1 MLIMTLDDPAALHI
15 RDRDVC
21 SDPGSNAVFEI
32 ARGWLTSCLS
42 QHRKCKGDRDAVLPT
57 RIIDVSNPRKP
68 KLHVSL
74 SGQKDPYFA
83 LSYCWGTGSKDYV
96 LTMARLTAMQHG
108 FDLESLP
115 QTLRDAI
122 TLTSRFEYRF
132 IWIDALCIIQ
142 DSLEDW
148 EHESARMCSIYSG
161 AILTIGAAWATN
173 ASEGILRLRSNKHPT
188 LRFINEDGAIGTA
201 HLRPHPPSYYDA
213 MQPLNSR
220 GWTFQ
225 ERRLAPRTLLYN
237 SRHMTWECYT
247 SSHKEEDA
255 DVYSGGP
262 FKKPSVALFP
272 RGRPDPCTEHME
284 REALLDGWVKIL
296 RDYSK
301 RKFAVPS
308 DKLPALA
315 GVVAS
320 IQQELSYDNRCLAGI
335 WYTLLPNVL
344 MWRVT
349 GEARTTRSK
358 TFRAPSW
365 SWASVDGPVHLY
377 GYEFAGMYTE
387 SVNRIE
393 WSKPLSI
400 EMGTEQYMLVQA
412 RLLEV
417 EIPQPGQRVRYHY
430 VLNCQCRSMEGQLVR
445 EVYEDACV
453 GCSNALLVLDW
464 LPFPTH
470 NMVFINGITPAGVT
484 VRCNFDD
491 YDDMVAYE
499 QGSLRGL
506 WCLMITD
513 RAGLLIAPLEEENR
527 WVRVG
532 NYWSLKVP
540 LNDGEV
546 AECVLV

>member
-1 MLIMTLDDPAALHI
+1 
-15 RDRDVC
+15 
-21 SDPGSNAVFEI
+21 
-32 ARGWLTSCLS
+32 
-42 QHRKCKGDRDAVLPT
+42 
-57 RIIDVSNPRKP
+57 
-68 KLHVSL
+68 
-74 SGQKDPYFA
+74 
-83 LSYCWGTGSKDYV
+83 
-96 LTMARLTAMQHG
+96 MARLAAMQHG
-108 FDLESLP
+108 FDLATLP
-115 QTLRDAI
+115 QTLQDAI
-122 TLTSRFEYRF
+122 ILTSRFKYRF

-161 AILTIGAAWATN
+161 AVLTIGAAWAAN
-173 ASEGILRLRSNKHPT
+173 ASEGILKSRSSNNPA
-188 LRFINEDGAIGTA
+188 LRFVNEDGAIGTA
-201 HLRPHPPSYYDA
+201 HLRHHPPSYYDA

-225 ERRLAPRTLLYN
+225 ERRLSPRTLLYN

-262 FKKPSVALFP
+262 FKKPSVVLFP
-272 RGRPDPCTEHME
+272 RGRPDPYPEHME

-315 GVVAS
+315 GAVTS
-320 IQQELSYDNRCLAGI
+320 IRQELSYDDRYIAGI
-335 WYTLLPNVL
+335 WYALLPNVL

-349 GEARTTRSK
+349 GETRTTRSRL
-358 TFRAPSW
+358 FRAPSW

-377 GYEFAGMYTE
+377 GYEFAGTAVGSLE
-387 SVNRIE
+387 EVG
-393 WSKPLSI
+393 WSKPLSVT
-400 EMGTEQYMLVQA
+400 MSKPGPEQHMQVQA
-412 RLLEV
+412 RILEIQ
-417 EIPQPGQRVRYHY
+417 IPQPGQRVRYHY
-430 VLNCQCRSMEGQLVR
+430 VLNCQCRPGYSVIVREIHEDAYVGCTKGQLV
-445 EVYEDACV
+445 
-453 GCSNALLVLDW
+453 LDSM
-464 LPFPTH
+464 PFPTH
-470 NMVFINGITPAGVT
+470 NMVFINGITAAGVS

-499 QGSLRGL
+499 QGSSRGL

-513 RAGLLIAPLEEENR
+513 RTGLLIAPLEEKGR

-540 LNDGEV
+540 LENGEV